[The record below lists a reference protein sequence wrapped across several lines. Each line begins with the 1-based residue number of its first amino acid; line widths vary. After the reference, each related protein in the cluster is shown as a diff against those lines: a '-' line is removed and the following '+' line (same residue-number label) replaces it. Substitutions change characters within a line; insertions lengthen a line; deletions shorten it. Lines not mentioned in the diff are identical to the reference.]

1 MESKMRIGAGGSL
14 ALLCTTGEGLPS
26 QHALGQL
33 LRGINKQLEEN
44 VHSLEHCMEDVLKLG
59 QDLPVPP
66 EVTSPREVADFMV
79 HSGTLD
85 RSRCDSPEPQDT
97 TDLLLR
103 IKEAIDQHPGQEDA
117 LFNSLMKISSQQGL
131 CLPLPLV
138 SSSHVTSSTVSL
150 NAIPDEDDQGNV
162 ALWSQISVHF
172 RGHFLQ
178 RMEDLPVTGNS
189 CKKRLEY
196 LQNSLVFSSAR
207 DVWRKYRALR
217 NRQWMEVLKKDDH
230 PDLESSVNVS
240 HSVASLER
248 AQPLIASMMAED
260 CTLLNCGIFDG
271 TVKAPKAIRDMYL
284 TGLCGWLSG
293 LVEDVTRKKSQE
305 DRKERRKNG
314 RQKDKAKSAMK
325 MSASREAFA
334 EETEEDMASPEDS
347 GTSSLSRGDMELL
360 CRAVSVFL
368 ALEAHVESLVS
379 TMWDPSHSKE
389 GRDGQR
395 APLRGVLKNSHSN
408 SNINQLVTDSDSTDV
423 DSAPRE
429 TADSETVNMPNWQ
442 WRATLLELVPDVVAS
457 LSAMVQTA
465 LKAGEEEEE
474 MYTQNRTLPTE
485 ELCAVLY
492 GGELDYPRLVSR
504 SCAVLSRCLQQ
515 LLPLAVAGSEG
526 GTDQIRTAFVEKTA
540 AACDQ
545 VVAMLTKVAAD
556 CPHQAPIQNMYIC
569 LASAAF
575 LRNQVFH
582 FNSLLVTKGERG
594 PLHPS
599 YQSVRDFVDSLEQ
612 QVIGYH
618 TNVIATSVLQDS
630 DSHYWEDPR
639 AFYEGER
646 CSFAVQ
652 MWSYHLSA
660 LRHDLWVYAP
670 PRLGQHVLACVLRD
684 SLAVLAARYSQA
696 SPSYNRTP
704 QFRSDIT
711 AVLLITCSYLW
722 SVCDSLHC
730 LLDTTNPPS
739 HPVTS
744 IHNHCTTLMAALT
757 VVSSPLADLY
767 KAFKKG
773 FHHKKKK
780 RGEEGEI
787 MGRQN
792 MQWLHFLY
800 PGLFGQLGSFHD
812 LTTKQAVYVQLKLL
826 CSQPAPDWAMLLH
839 LLMMGGCQAPVLL
852 LTQTGLKETVHTA
865 DRHPSPAVVCGK
877 LHCQQDSC
885 TQPGTPERMTVLQ
898 SVVEVILC
906 CPQYPTVLSKVL
918 LPVIDRL
925 EGWEFFEVSMF
936 AERLEKMPLWC
947 RCLVDA
953 VQPIIKSVV
962 MCAVDYVTEHLG
974 KPAPPNMAATL
985 SALPCGCRATK
996 GDESDGE
1003 EGKAMSTKVVL
1014 TRALACL
1021 LSALMETVQTIPT
1034 AVQLFCKQL
1043 QDKLTE
1049 KEIQTAHS
1057 SVGLQLLAGAVY
1069 LALHDQTQLEQW
1081 AGHTMKQT
1089 IKDNLSLLGLCAY
1102 HVLTAT
1108 VASSKGNMPRLAYTF
1123 MRKHGS
1129 WLSEQIDNIVES
1141 VSNVSVDEGSSAAV
1155 LEGGNLEFLQLFM
1168 STLAHKILQE
1178 QQGKNNLV
1186 HLFHVIKGNQQWF
1199 QVQLGIPPLLGKDD
1213 LPQVVPFEPS
1223 PGSGE
1228 KVMTFNP
1235 LQEFNSIGDCNID
1248 QNFLLEFPW
1257 DWAELLQSDLGLS
1270 ELGFTTLLQHRCDMT
1285 DESCLDTDKEK
1296 RHVATLKAK
1305 FGLEQTSSV

>member
-1 MESKMRIGAGGSL
+1 MLVARKCREGSWDAVSDQDGGVLIGISTNSKSNLRCDWLKMESKLRIGAGGSL

-97 TDLLLR
+97 TDLLRR

-117 LFNSLMKISSQQGL
+117 LFNSLIKISSQQGL

-172 RGHFLQ
+172 RGHFLR

-189 CKKRLEY
+189 CKKRLEC
-196 LQNSLVFSSAR
+196 LQNSLVFSSSR

-248 AQPLIASMMAED
+248 AQPMIASMMAED

-284 TGLCGWLSG
+284 TGLC
-293 LVEDVTRKKSQE
+293 
-305 DRKERRKNG
+305 
-314 RQKDKAKSAMK
+314 
-325 MSASREAFA
+325 
-334 EETEEDMASPEDS
+334 DMASPEDS

-423 DSAPRE
+423 DSAPKE
-429 TADSETVNMPNWQ
+429 TADFETVNMPNWQ

-457 LSAMVQTA
+457 LSAMVNTA

-492 GGELDYPRLVSR
+492 GGELDYPRLVSCC
-504 SCAVLSRCLQQ
+504 CAVLSRCLQQ

-526 GTDQIRTAFVEKTA
+526 GTEQIRTAFVEKTA

-545 VVAMLTKVAAD
+545 VLAMLTKVAAD

-569 LASAAF
+569 LASAGF

-582 FNSLLVTKGERG
+582 FNSVLVTKGERG

-599 YQSVRDFVDSLEQ
+599 YQSVRDFVDSLEE

-630 DSHYWEDPR
+630 DSHYWQDPR

-660 LRHDLWVYAP
+660 LRRDLWVYAP

-757 VVSSPLADLY
+757 VVSSPLADIY
-767 KAFKKG
+767 KVFKKG

-780 RGEEGEI
+780 KGEETESA
-787 MGRQN
+787 GRQN
-792 MQWLHFLY
+792 TQWLHFLY

-852 LTQTGLKETVHTA
+852 LTQTG
-865 DRHPSPAVVCGK
+865 
-877 LHCQQDSC
+877 
-885 TQPGTPERMTVLQ
+885 
-898 SVVEVILC
+898 IN
-906 CPQYPTVLSKVL
+906 SK
-918 LPVIDRL
+918 IS
-925 EGWEFFEVSMF
+925 FSK
-936 AERLEKMPLWC
+936 ERLSHQMENVPNCQGYLKQLVHDVSC
-947 RCLVDA
+947 CLY
-953 VQPIIKSVV
+953 ITHNTTNI
-962 MCAVDYVTEHLG
+962 C
-974 KPAPPNMAATL
+974 
-985 SALPCGCRATK
+985 
-996 GDESDGE
+996 
-1003 EGKAMSTKVVL
+1003 STTYRVSSIV
-1014 TRALACL
+1014 
-1021 LSALMETVQTIPT
+1021 T
-1034 AVQLFCKQL
+1034 AV
-1043 QDKLTE
+1043 
-1049 KEIQTAHS
+1049 
-1057 SVGLQLLAGAVY
+1057 
-1069 LALHDQTQLEQW
+1069 LALD
-1081 AGHTMKQT
+1081 
-1089 IKDNLSLLGLCAY
+1089 
-1102 HVLTAT
+1102 
-1108 VASSKGNMPRLAYTF
+1108 
-1123 MRKHGS
+1123 
-1129 WLSEQIDNIVES
+1129 
-1141 VSNVSVDEGSSAAV
+1141 
-1155 LEGGNLEFLQLFM
+1155 
-1168 STLAHKILQE
+1168 ST
-1178 QQGKNNLV
+1178 
-1186 HLFHVIKGNQQWF
+1186 
-1199 QVQLGIPPLLGKDD
+1199 
-1213 LPQVVPFEPS
+1213 
-1223 PGSGE
+1223 
-1228 KVMTFNP
+1228 
-1235 LQEFNSIGDCNID
+1235 
-1248 QNFLLEFPW
+1248 
-1257 DWAELLQSDLGLS
+1257 
-1270 ELGFTTLLQHRCDMT
+1270 
-1285 DESCLDTDKEK
+1285 
-1296 RHVATLKAK
+1296 
-1305 FGLEQTSSV
+1305 

>member
-1 MESKMRIGAGGSL
+1 MEAKLGMGAGGSL

-33 LRGINKQLEEN
+33 LRGINQQLEEN
-44 VHSLEHCMEDVLKLG
+44 VHSLERCMEDVLKLG
-59 QDLPVPP
+59 QDLPVPQ
-66 EVTSPREVADFMV
+66 EITSPREVADFMV

-97 TDLLLR
+97 TDLLLK
-103 IKEAIDQHPGQEDA
+103 IKEALDQHPGQEDA

-138 SSSHVTSSTVSL
+138 SSSHVTSSAVSL

-162 ALWSQISVHF
+162 VLWSEISARF
-172 RGHFLQ
+172 RRHFL
-178 RMEDLPVTGNS
+178 RKIEELPANGNS
-189 CKKRLEY
+189 RKKRLEY
-196 LQNSLVFSSAR
+196 LQNSLVFSTAR
-207 DVWRKYRALR
+207 EVWRKYRALR
-217 NRQWMEVLKKDDH
+217 NRQWTEVLKKEDH
-230 PDLESSVNVS
+230 DCGADSFGNVS
-240 HSVASLER
+240 RSVTSLER
-248 AQPLIASMMAED
+248 AQPQIMSMMAED
-260 CTLLNCGIFDG
+260 CTLLNCGIFEV

-293 LVEDVTRKKSQE
+293 VVEEINTRKKSQE
-305 DRKERRKNG
+305 DRNEGRKNG
-314 RQKDKAKSAMK
+314 RQKDKALKSAMK
-325 MSASREAFA
+325 VSSSREAFA
-334 EETEEDMASPEDS
+334 EEAEEDMTSPEDPGS
-347 GTSSLSRGDMELL
+347 SSLSRGDVELL

-368 ALEAHVESLVS
+368 SLEAHVESLVS
-379 TMWDPSHSKE
+379 TMWDPSHRE
-389 GRDGQR
+389 GRDGQ
-395 APLRGVLKNSHSN
+395 APLRGVLKNSHST
-408 SNINQLVTDSDSTDV
+408 SNINQLVTDSDSTEV

-429 TADSETVNMPNWQ
+429 TADSETVNMPIWQ
-442 WRATLLELVPDVVAS
+442 WRATLLELVPDVVGS
-457 LSAMVQTA
+457 LTAMVNAA

-474 MYTQNRTLPTE
+474 LYTQNRTLPTE
-485 ELCAVLY
+485 ELCAGLY
-492 GGELDYPRLVSR
+492 GGELDYPRQVSQC
-504 SCAVLSRCLQQ
+504 CAVLSRCLQQ
-515 LLPLAVAGSEG
+515 LLPLAVASSEG
-526 GTDQIRTAFVEKTA
+526 GTEQIRTAFVEKIS

-545 VVAMLTKVAAD
+545 VVTMLTKVAAD

-575 LRNQVFH
+575 IRNQVFH
-582 FNSLLVTKGERG
+582 FNSLLANRERVLWCGRG
-594 PLHPS
+594 PLHPA
-599 YQSVRDFVDSLEQ
+599 YQSVRDFADSLSQ

-618 TNVIATSVLQDS
+618 ANVIATSVLQDT
-630 DSHYWEDPR
+630 DSHNWQDPR

-652 MWSYHLSA
+652 MWGYHLSA
-660 LRHDLWVYAP
+660 LRQDLWVYAP

-696 SPSYNRTP
+696 RPSYNRTA
-704 QFRSDIT
+704 QFRCDIT
-711 AVLLITCSYLW
+711 AILLITSSFLW

-739 HPVTS
+739 HPIS
-744 IHNHCTTLMAALT
+744 AIHNHCTTLTAALT
-757 VVSSPLADLY
+757 VVSAPLADLY

-773 FHHKKKK
+773 FHKKRR
-780 RGEEGEI
+780 RGEEGEGT
-787 MGRQN
+787 GRQN
-792 MQWLHFLY
+792 TQWLHFLY

-812 LTTKQAVYVQLKLL
+812 LTVKQAAYVQLKLL
-826 CSQPAPDWAMLLH
+826 CGQPAPDWAMLLH
-839 LLMMGGCQAPVLL
+839 LLMMGNCQAPLLL

-865 DRHPSPAVVCGK
+865 DKPPFLAAVCGK

-885 TQPGTPERMTVLQ
+885 VQPGTAEGKTVLQ
-898 SVVEVILC
+898 AVVEVMLC

-947 RCLVDA
+947 KCLVDA

-962 MCAVDYVTEHLG
+962 MSAVDYVTEHLG

-985 SALPCGCRATK
+985 SALPCGCRATD
-996 GDESDGE
+996 GDDSDGE
-1003 EGKAMSTKVVL
+1003 EGKTMSTKVVL

-1034 AVQLFCKQL
+1034 AVQHFCKQL

-1049 KEIQTAHS
+1049 REIQTAHS

-1069 LALHDQTQLEQW
+1069 LALHNQRQLEEW
-1081 AGHTMKQT
+1081 AGHSMKQT

-1129 WLSEQIDNIVES
+1129 WLAEQIDNIVES
-1141 VSNVSVDEGSSAAV
+1141 VSNVSVDEGSNAAV

-1168 STLAHKILQE
+1168 STLAHNILHK
-1178 QQGKNNLV
+1178 QQGE
-1186 HLFHVIKGNQQWF
+1186 
-1199 QVQLGIPPLLGKDD
+1199 LGIIMFPK
-1213 LPQVVPFEPS
+1213 
-1223 PGSGE
+1223 
-1228 KVMTFNP
+1228 K
-1235 LQEFNSIGDCNID
+1235 NIL
-1248 QNFLLEFPW
+1248 FLLHF
-1257 DWAELLQSDLGLS
+1257 LFFFRSK
-1270 ELGFTTLLQHRCDMT
+1270 H
-1285 DESCLDTDKEK
+1285 
-1296 RHVATLKAK
+1296 
-1305 FGLEQTSSV
+1305 